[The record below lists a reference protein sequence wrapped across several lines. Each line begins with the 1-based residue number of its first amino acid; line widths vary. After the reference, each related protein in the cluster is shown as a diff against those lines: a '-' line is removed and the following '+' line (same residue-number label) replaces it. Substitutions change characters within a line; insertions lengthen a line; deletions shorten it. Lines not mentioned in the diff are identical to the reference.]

1 MNKKFI
7 SDFLEETIPKNNKKS
22 EVQELIKLFP
32 YCETIRKIDLI
43 IKYQNE
49 DITFEDTIP
58 KVAIYSS
65 NRKSL
70 FLFLLKASNPILF
83 NQTWDKK
90 KTSHKNTKQ
99 SFYDWLTMS
108 SLNKIKTPEKAKKIL
123 INSKESTDDL
133 MTETLAKLY
142 LEQGHFDQ
150 AIRAYEILRLKYP
163 KKSSLF
169 ATEISKITKLKL
181 KNE

>member
-70 FLFLLKASNPILF
+70 FLFLLKVSNPILF
-83 NQTWDKK
+83 NDTID
-90 KTSHKNTKQ
+90 N
-99 SFYDWLTMS
+99 FL
-108 SLNKIKTPEKAKKIL
+108 
-123 INSKESTDDL
+123 
-133 MTETLAKLY
+133 
-142 LEQGHFDQ
+142 
-150 AIRAYEILRLKYP
+150 
-163 KKSSLF
+163 
-169 ATEISKITKLKL
+169 
-181 KNE
+181 

>member
-7 SDFLEETIPKNNKKS
+7 SEFLEEKIPENNPKMN
-22 EVQELIKLFP
+22 VQELIKLFP
-32 YCETIRKIDLI
+32 YCETIRKIDLV
-43 IKYQNE
+43 IKYQHE
-49 DITFEDTIP
+49 DLTFEDTIP

-70 FLFLLKASNPILF
+70 FLFLLKSSNPILF
-83 NQTWDKK
+83 NQTWNKNK
-90 KTSHKNTKQ
+90 INHKNTKQ
-99 SFYDWLTMS
+99 SFHDWLTVS
-108 SLNKIKTPEKAKKIL
+108 SLDKIKTPEKAEKI
-123 INSKESTDDL
+123 IIHSEESTDDL

-150 AIRAYEILRLKYP
+150 AIRAYQILRLKYP

-169 ATEISKITKLKL
+169 ATEIEKIKKIKLNK
-181 KNE
+181 